1 LDVRRDVTKLRRIGS
16 RLALLLA
23 LLVDPFTFGGS
34 PLVRGP
40 SQASITAALAAQAQ
54 VTDEWLALDGV
65 VGTAVGLDGAG
76 QVVVKAYV
84 TALGA
89 ATLPQTVGEVPVRL
103 EITGRFVSL
112 ADPPSRTV
120 EAGDAEEVDP
130 KAGFPR
136 PVPIGVSTGHPDVTA
151 GTIGAR
157 VTDGA
162 QIFALSNNHV
172 FAANNAGKT
181 GDNLLQPGVADGGK
195 NPEDAVGTLYD
206 FEPIQ
211 FCGGIACPSNQIDA
225 ALALTTPD
233 DLGTETPEGGYG
245 KPRSQTVE
253 AMLGMR
259 VQKYGRTT
267 GHTLGRVTGIHA
279 TIEVDYRGR
288 TARFVGQVVISD
300 GGFSTGGDSGS
311 LVVTKGLLKADRRPV
326 ALLFAGSATNTIA
339 NPIDLVLD
347 RFGVSVDGG

>member
-1 LDVRRDVTKLRRIGS
+1 VTITRSIAS

-23 LLVDPFTFGGS
+23 LFADLFSYGVPPF
-34 PLVRGP
+34 VQGP
-40 SQASITAALAAQAQ
+40 SHASLSAALAAQAQ

-65 VGTAVGLDGAG
+65 VGTAVGLDATG

-84 TALGA
+84 TSLGA
-89 ATLPQTVGEVPVRL
+89 ATLPMAVAEVPVRV
-103 EITGRFVSL
+103 EVTGRFVGYG
-112 ADPPSRTV
+112 DPP
-120 EAGDAEEVDP
+120 AGATALEGSEEVDP

-136 PVPIGVSTGHPDVTA
+136 PVPIGVSAGHPDVTA

-162 QIFALSNNHV
+162 QLFALSNNHV
-172 FAANNAGKT
+172 FANNNGAST
-181 GDNLLQPGVADGGK
+181 GDNLLQPGVADGGR
-195 NPEDAVGTLYD
+195 NPDDVLGTLYD

-211 FCGGIACPSNQIDA
+211 FCSGFVCPANRIDA
-225 ALALTTPD
+225 ALALTTAD

-245 KPRSQTVE
+245 SPRSGSVE
-253 AMLGMR
+253 ATLGMQ

-267 GHTLGRVTGIHA
+267 GQTQGRVTGINA
-279 TIEVDYRGR
+279 TIDVEYRGGR
-288 TARFVGQVVISD
+288 ARFTGQVLIS
-300 GGFSTGGDSGS
+300 GNGFSAGGDSGS
-311 LVVTKGLLKADRRPV
+311 LIVTKGRLLADRRPV
-326 ALLFAGSATNTIA
+326 GLLFAGSPTSTIA